1 MTALAGLIETKSRA
15 RGRPRSFDEAETLK
29 TIRTCFAEKGY
40 AGTSICDLSDATGLA
55 TPSLYNAFGD
65 KRTMFLR
72 ALDLEFEEVVAR
84 LRSVGGN
91 VPSERIREFVTAAS
105 TGYASEN
112 GVPGITLGAALA
124 EVTSDPEVGRR
135 LRRLIAELDLAAA
148 DTLGTEV
155 GSTAATVLSTLAMGL
170 CLRTRTGAAPRIDAP
185 MLTRLLSHGDEKRPN
200 GSI

>member
-1 MTALAGLIETKSRA
+1 MTALPDLIETKSRA

-29 TIRTCFAEKGY
+29 TIRACFAEKGY
-40 AGTSICDLSDATGLA
+40 AGTSICDLSDATGLS

-72 ALDLEFEEVVAR
+72 ALDLEFEEVAAR
-84 LRSVGGN
+84 LRSVRGD

-135 LRRLIAELDLAAA
+135 LHRLIAELDLAAA
-148 DTLGTEV
+148 DTLGTEA
-155 GSTAATVLSTLAMGL
+155 GSTAAMVLSTLAMGL
-170 CLRTRTGAAPRIDAP
+170 CLRKRTGAAPRFDAP
-185 MLTRLLSHGDEKRPN
+185 ALTRLLAQADGKRRHSPV
-200 GSI
+200 